1 MKFLKTFSKGGVHPE
16 ENKISHDSPIRIQ
29 PLPKTVS
36 ILLGQH
42 IGKPAAPVVE
52 RGDEVKVGTLIA
64 KADGFVSANIH
75 SSVSG
80 KVKKIETILDASG
93 YRKPC
98 ITITSDGEDSWEESI
113 DRTPDIVRDI
123 TLTGEEIIA
132 RIAECGI
139 VGMGGATF
147 PTNVKLL
154 PPKDATP
161 ECVIINGAECEPY
174 LTADH
179 RTLLERGEEVL
190 IGLRILMKAVNVSR
204 GYVAIENNKRD
215 AIDLLT
221 RLAAS
226 LPGITVVPMKV
237 KYPQGGEKQ
246 LIDTVL
252 GRRVASGKLPV
263 TEGAIVQN
271 VGTALAVYEAV
282 QKHKPLF
289 ERVVTVTGKA
299 VKDPC
304 NVLARIGTPVSE
316 LIETAGGMPDSTA
329 KLISGG
335 PMMGKAVSSAEIPV
349 AKGTSGVLMLL
360 EEDTKR
366 RPMRNCVRCA
376 KCVGACPMG
385 LNPAFLMRDTVFK
398 DWDALEAN
406 HIYDCIECGSCSFI
420 CPANRP
426 LLDHIRMGKGRV
438 MAIRRARNSK

>member
-1 MKFLKTFSKGGVHPE
+1 MFLKTFSKGGVHPE
-16 ENKISHDSPIRIQ
+16 ENKISHDSPIQVQ
-29 PLPKTVS
+29 PIPKTVS

-42 IGKPAAPVVE
+42 IGKPASPVVS

-64 KADGFVSANIH
+64 QADGFVSANIH

-93 YRKPC
+93 YQKPC
-98 ITITSDGEDSWEESI
+98 ITIQCDGEDTWEETI
-113 DRTPDIVRDI
+113 DRSPEIIRDI
-123 TLTGEEIIA
+123 KLSSEEIIQ

-147 PTNVKLL
+147 PTNVKLM

-190 IGLRILMKAVNVSR
+190 IGLQILMKSVGVSK

-215 AIDLLT
+215 AIEKLT
-221 RLAAS
+221 EIAS
-226 LPGITVVPMKV
+226 SMPGIEIVPMKV

-252 GRRVASGKLPV
+252 NRRVASGKLPV

-282 QKHKPLF
+282 QKHKPLV

-299 VKDPC
+299 VKNPC
-304 NVLARIGTPVSE
+304 NLLVRIGTPLSE
-316 LIETAGGMPDSTA
+316 LIETAGGMPRSTA
-329 KLISGG
+329 KLVSGG
-335 PMMGKAVSSAEIPV
+335 PMMGKAVYSDEIPV

-366 RPMRNCVRCA
+366 RPMRNCIRCA

-385 LNPAFLMRDTVFK
+385 LNPAFLMRDTVYK
-398 DWDALEAN
+398 DWEALEEN
-406 HIYDCIECGSCSFI
+406 HVYDCIECGSCSFI

-438 MAIRRARNSK
+438 MAIRRARK

>member
-1 MKFLKTFSKGGVHPE
+1 MFLKTFSKGGVHPE
-16 ENKISHDSPIRIQ
+16 ENKISHDSPIQVQ
-29 PLPKTVS
+29 PIPKTVS

-42 IGKPAAPVVE
+42 IGKPASPVVS

-64 KADGFVSANIH
+64 QADGFVSANIH

-93 YRKPC
+93 YQKPC
-98 ITITSDGEDSWEESI
+98 ITIQCDGEDTWEETI
-113 DRTPDIVRDI
+113 DRSPEIIRDI
-123 TLTGEEIIA
+123 KLSSEEIIQ

-147 PTNVKLL
+147 PTNVKLM

-190 IGLRILMKAVNVSR
+190 IGLQILMKSVGVTK

-215 AIDLLT
+215 AIEKLT
-221 RLAAS
+221 ELAS
-226 LPGITVVPMKV
+226 TMSGIEIVPMKV

-252 GRRVASGKLPV
+252 KRRVASGKLPV

-282 QKHKPLF
+282 QKHKPLV

-299 VKDPC
+299 VKNPC
-304 NVLARIGTPVSE
+304 NLLVRIGTPLSE
-316 LIETAGGMPDSTA
+316 LIETAGGMPRSTA
-329 KLISGG
+329 KLVSGG
-335 PMMGKAVSSAEIPV
+335 PMMGKAVYSDEIPV

-366 RPMRNCVRCA
+366 RPMRNCIRCA

-385 LNPAFLMRDTVFK
+385 LNPAFLMRDTVYK
-398 DWDALEAN
+398 DWEALEEN
-406 HIYDCIECGSCSFI
+406 HVYDCIECGSCSFI

-438 MAIRRARNSK
+438 MAIRRARK

>member
-1 MKFLKTFSKGGVHPE
+1 MFLKTFSKGGVHPE
-16 ENKISHDSPIRIQ
+16 ENKISHDSSIQVQPI
-29 PLPKTVS
+29 PKTVS

-42 IGKPAAPVVE
+42 IGKPASPVVS

-64 KADGFVSANIH
+64 QADGFVSANIH

-93 YRKPC
+93 YQKPC
-98 ITITSDGEDSWEESI
+98 ITIQCDGEDTWEETI
-113 DRTPDIVRDI
+113 DRTPEIVRDI
-123 TLTGEEIIA
+123 KLSSEEIIQ

-179 RTLLERGEEVL
+179 RTLLERCEEVL
-190 IGLRILMKAVNVSR
+190 IGLQILMKSVGVTK

-215 AIDLLT
+215 AIEKLT
-221 RLAAS
+221 QLAS
-226 LPGITVVPMKV
+226 TMPGIEIVPMKV

-252 GRRVASGKLPV
+252 KRRVASGKLPV

-282 QKHKPLF
+282 QKHKPLV

-299 VKDPC
+299 VKNPC
-304 NVLARIGTPVSE
+304 NLLVRIGTPLSE
-316 LIETAGGMPDSTA
+316 LIETAGGMPRSTA
-329 KLISGG
+329 KLVSGG
-335 PMMGKAVSSAEIPV
+335 PMMGKAVYSDEIPV

-360 EEDTKR
+360 DEDTKR
-366 RPMRNCVRCA
+366 RPMRNCIRCA

-385 LNPAFLMRDTVFK
+385 LNPAFLMRDTVYK
-398 DWDALEAN
+398 DWEALESN
-406 HIYDCIECGSCSFI
+406 HVYDCIECGSCSFI

-426 LLDHIRMGKGRV
+426 LLDHIRIGKGRV
-438 MAIRRARNSK
+438 MAIRRARK

>member
-1 MKFLKTFSKGGVHPE
+1 MFLKTFSKGGVHPE
-16 ENKISHDSPIRIQ
+16 ENKISQDSPIQVQ
-29 PLPKTVS
+29 PIPKTVS

-42 IGKPAAPVVE
+42 IGKPATPVVS

-93 YRKPC
+93 YEKPC
-98 ITITSDGEDSWEESI
+98 ITIQCDGEDIWEETI
-113 DRTPDIVRDI
+113 DRTPEIVRDI
-123 TLTGEEIIA
+123 KLSSEEIIQ

-147 PTNVKLL
+147 PTNVKLM

-190 IGLRILMKAVNVSR
+190 IGLQILMKSVGVTK
-204 GYVAIENNKRD
+204 GYIAIENNKRD
-215 AIDLLT
+215 AIDKLT
-221 RLAAS
+221 QLVS
-226 LPGITVVPMKV
+226 TMPGIEIVPMRV

-252 GRRVASGKLPV
+252 KRRVASGKLPV

-282 QKHKPLF
+282 QKHKPLV

-299 VKDPC
+299 VKNPC
-304 NVLARIGTPVSE
+304 NLLVRIGTPLSE
-316 LIETAGGMPDSTA
+316 LIETAGGMPRSTA
-329 KLISGG
+329 KLVSGG
-335 PMMGKAVSSAEIPV
+335 PMMGKAVYSDEIPV

-366 RPMRNCVRCA
+366 RPMRNCIRCA

-385 LNPAFLMRDTVFK
+385 LNPAFLMRDTVYR

-406 HIYDCIECGSCSFI
+406 HVYDCIECGSCSFI

-438 MAIRRARNSK
+438 MAIRRARK

>member
-1 MKFLKTFSKGGVHPE
+1 MFLKTFSKGGVHPE
-16 ENKISHDSPIRIQ
+16 ENKISHDSPIQVQ
-29 PLPKTVS
+29 PIPKTVS

-42 IGKPAAPVVE
+42 IGKPASPVVS

-64 KADGFVSANIH
+64 QADGFVSANIH

-93 YRKPC
+93 YQKPC
-98 ITITSDGEDSWEESI
+98 ITIQCDGEDTWEETI
-113 DRTPDIVRDI
+113 DRTPEIVRDI
-123 TLTGEEIIA
+123 KLSSEEIIQ

-147 PTNVKLL
+147 PTNVKLM

-190 IGLRILMKAVNVSR
+190 IGLQILMKSVGVTK

-215 AIDLLT
+215 AIEKLT
-221 RLAAS
+221 QLAS
-226 LPGITVVPMKV
+226 TMPGIEIVPMKV

-252 GRRVASGKLPV
+252 KRRVASGKLPV

-282 QKHKPLF
+282 QKHKPLV

-299 VKDPC
+299 VKNPC
-304 NVLARIGTPVSE
+304 NLLVRIGTPLSE
-316 LIETAGGMPDSTA
+316 LIETAGGMPRSTA
-329 KLISGG
+329 KLVSGG
-335 PMMGKAVSSAEIPV
+335 PMMGKAVYSDEIPV

-366 RPMRNCVRCA
+366 RPMRNCIRCA

-385 LNPAFLMRDTVFK
+385 LNPAFLMRDTAYK
-398 DWDALEAN
+398 DWEALESN
-406 HIYDCIECGSCSFI
+406 HVYDCIECGSCSFI

-426 LLDHIRMGKGRV
+426 LLDHIRIGKGRV
-438 MAIRRARNSK
+438 MAIRRARK

>member
-1 MKFLKTFSKGGVHPE
+1 MFLKTFSKGGVHPE
-16 ENKISHDSPIRIQ
+16 ENKISHDSPIQVQ
-29 PLPKTVS
+29 PIPKTVS

-42 IGKPAAPVVE
+42 IGKPATPVVS

-93 YRKPC
+93 YQKPC
-98 ITITSDGEDSWEESI
+98 ITIQCDGEDIWEETI
-113 DRTPDIVRDI
+113 DRTPEIVRDI
-123 TLTGEEIIA
+123 KLSSEEIIQ

-147 PTNVKLL
+147 PTNVKLM

-190 IGLRILMKAVNVSR
+190 IGLQILMKSVGVTK

-215 AIDLLT
+215 AIDKLT
-221 RLAAS
+221 QLAS
-226 LPGITVVPMKV
+226 TMPGIEIVPMKV

-252 GRRVASGKLPV
+252 KRRVASGKLPV

-282 QKHKPLF
+282 QKHKPLV

-299 VKDPC
+299 VKNPC
-304 NVLARIGTPVSE
+304 NLLVRIGTPLSE
-316 LIETAGGMPDSTA
+316 LIETAGGMPRSTA
-329 KLISGG
+329 KLVSGG
-335 PMMGKAVSSAEIPV
+335 PMMGKAVYSDEIPV

-366 RPMRNCVRCA
+366 RPMRNCIRCA

-385 LNPAFLMRDTVFK
+385 LNPAFLMRDTVYR

-406 HIYDCIECGSCSFI
+406 HVYDCIECGSCSFI

-438 MAIRRARNSK
+438 MAIRRARK

>member
-1 MKFLKTFSKGGVHPE
+1 MFLKTFSKGGVHPE
-16 ENKISHDSPIRIQ
+16 ENKISHDSPIQVQ
-29 PLPKTVS
+29 PIPKTVS

-42 IGKPAAPVVE
+42 IGKPASPVVS

-64 KADGFVSANIH
+64 QADGFVSANIH

-93 YRKPC
+93 YQKPC
-98 ITITSDGEDSWEESI
+98 ITIQCDGEDTWEETI
-113 DRTPDIVRDI
+113 DRTPEIVRDI
-123 TLTGEEIIA
+123 KLSSEEIIQ

-147 PTNVKLL
+147 PTNVKLM

-190 IGLRILMKAVNVSR
+190 IGLQILIKSVGVTK

-215 AIDLLT
+215 AIEKLT
-221 RLAAS
+221 QLAS
-226 LPGITVVPMKV
+226 TMPGIEIVPMKV

-252 GRRVASGKLPV
+252 KRRVASGKLPV

-282 QKHKPLF
+282 QKHKPLV

-299 VKDPC
+299 VKNPC
-304 NVLARIGTPVSE
+304 NLLVRIGTPLSE
-316 LIETAGGMPDSTA
+316 LIETAGGMPRSTA
-329 KLISGG
+329 KLVSGG
-335 PMMGKAVSSAEIPV
+335 PMMGKAVYSDEIPV

-360 EEDTKR
+360 DEDTKR
-366 RPMRNCVRCA
+366 RPMRNCIRCA

-385 LNPAFLMRDTVFK
+385 LNPAFLMRDTVYK
-398 DWDALEAN
+398 DWEALESN
-406 HIYDCIECGSCSFI
+406 HVYDCIECGSCSFI

-426 LLDHIRMGKGRV
+426 LLDHIRIGKGRV
-438 MAIRRARNSK
+438 MAIRRARK

>member
-1 MKFLKTFSKGGVHPE
+1 MFLKTFSKGGVHPE
-16 ENKISHDSPIRIQ
+16 ENKISHDSSIQVQPI
-29 PLPKTVS
+29 PKTVS

-42 IGKPAAPVVE
+42 IGKPASPVVS

-64 KADGFVSANIH
+64 QADGFVSANIH

-93 YRKPC
+93 YQKPC
-98 ITITSDGEDSWEESI
+98 ITIQCDGEDTWEETI
-113 DRTPDIVRDI
+113 DRTPEIVRDI
-123 TLTGEEIIA
+123 KLSSEEIIQ

-147 PTNVKLL
+147 PTNVKLM

-190 IGLRILMKAVNVSR
+190 IGLQILMKSVGVTK

-215 AIDLLT
+215 AIEKLT
-221 RLAAS
+221 QLAS
-226 LPGITVVPMKV
+226 TMPGIEIVPMKV

-252 GRRVASGKLPV
+252 KRRVASGKLPV

-282 QKHKPLF
+282 QKHKPLV

-299 VKDPC
+299 VKNPC
-304 NVLARIGTPVSE
+304 NLLVRIGTPLSE
-316 LIETAGGMPDSTA
+316 LIETAGGMPRSTA
-329 KLISGG
+329 KLVSGG
-335 PMMGKAVSSAEIPV
+335 PMMGKAVYSDEIPV

-366 RPMRNCVRCA
+366 RPMRNCIRCA

-385 LNPAFLMRDTVFK
+385 LNPAFLMRDTVYK
-398 DWDALEAN
+398 DWEALESN
-406 HIYDCIECGSCSFI
+406 HVYDCIECGSCSFI

-426 LLDHIRMGKGRV
+426 LLDHIRIGKGRV
-438 MAIRRARNSK
+438 MAIRRARK

>member
-1 MKFLKTFSKGGVHPE
+1 MFLKTFSKGGVHPE
-16 ENKISHDSPIRIQ
+16 ENKISHESPIQVQ
-29 PLPKTVS
+29 PIPKTVS

-42 IGKPAAPVVE
+42 IGKPASPVVS

-64 KADGFVSANIH
+64 QADGFVSANIH

-93 YRKPC
+93 YQKPC
-98 ITITSDGEDSWEESI
+98 ITIQCDGEDTWEETI
-113 DRTPDIVRDI
+113 DRSPEIIRDI
-123 TLTGEEIIA
+123 KLSSEEIIQ

-147 PTNVKLL
+147 PTNVKLM

-179 RTLLERGEEVL
+179 RTMLERGEEVL
-190 IGLRILMKAVNVSR
+190 IGLQILMKSVGVTK

-215 AIDLLT
+215 AIEKLT
-221 RLAAS
+221 QLAS
-226 LPGITVVPMKV
+226 NMPGIEIVPMKV

-252 GRRVASGKLPV
+252 KRRVASGKLPV

-282 QKHKPLF
+282 QKHKPLV

-299 VKDPC
+299 VKNPC
-304 NVLARIGTPVSE
+304 NLLVRIGTPLSE
-316 LIETAGGMPDSTA
+316 LIKTAGGMPRSTA
-329 KLISGG
+329 KLVSGG
-335 PMMGKAVSSAEIPV
+335 PMMGKAVYSDEIPV

-366 RPMRNCVRCA
+366 RPMRNCIRCA

-385 LNPAFLMRDTVFK
+385 LNPAFLMRDTVYK
-398 DWDALEAN
+398 DWEALESN
-406 HIYDCIECGSCSFI
+406 HVYDCIECGSCSFI

-426 LLDHIRMGKGRV
+426 LLDHIRIGKGRV
-438 MAIRRARNSK
+438 MAIRRARK

>member
-1 MKFLKTFSKGGVHPE
+1 MFLKTFSKGGVHPE
-16 ENKISHDSPIRIQ
+16 ENKISHDSPIQVQ
-29 PLPKTVS
+29 PVPKTVS

-42 IGKPAAPVVE
+42 IGKPATPVVN

-93 YRKPC
+93 YQKPC
-98 ITITSDGEDSWEESI
+98 ITIQCDGEDIWEETI
-113 DRTPDIVRDI
+113 DRTPEIVRDI
-123 TLTGEEIIA
+123 KLSSEEIIQ

-147 PTNVKLL
+147 PTNVKLM

-190 IGLRILMKAVNVSR
+190 IGLQILMKSVGVTK

-215 AIDLLT
+215 AIDKLT
-221 RLAAS
+221 QLAS
-226 LPGITVVPMKV
+226 SMPGIEVVPMKV

-252 GRRVASGKLPV
+252 KRRVASGKLPV

-282 QKHKPLF
+282 QKHKPLV

-299 VKDPC
+299 VKNPC
-304 NVLARIGTPVSE
+304 NLLVRIGTPLSE
-316 LIETAGGMPDSTA
+316 LIETAGGMPRSTA
-329 KLISGG
+329 KLVSGG
-335 PMMGKAVSSAEIPV
+335 PMMGKAVYSDEIPV

-366 RPMRNCVRCA
+366 RPMRNCIRCA

-385 LNPAFLMRDTVFK
+385 LNPAFLMRDTVYR

-406 HIYDCIECGSCSFI
+406 HVYDCIECGSCSFI

-438 MAIRRARNSK
+438 MAIRRARK

>member
-1 MKFLKTFSKGGVHPE
+1 MFLKTFSKGGVHPE
-16 ENKISHDSPIRIQ
+16 ENKISHDSPIQVQ
-29 PLPKTVS
+29 PVPKTVS

-42 IGKPAAPVVE
+42 IGKPATPVVS

-93 YRKPC
+93 YQKPC
-98 ITITSDGEDSWEESI
+98 ITIQCDGEDIWEETI
-113 DRTPDIVRDI
+113 DRTPEIVRDI
-123 TLTGEEIIA
+123 KLSSEEIIQ

-147 PTNVKLL
+147 PTNVKLM

-190 IGLRILMKAVNVSR
+190 IGLQILMKSVSVTK

-215 AIDLLT
+215 AIDKLT
-221 RLAAS
+221 QLAAS
-226 LPGITVVPMKV
+226 MPGIEIVPMKV

-252 GRRVASGKLPV
+252 KRRVASGKLPV

-282 QKHKPLF
+282 QKHKPLV

-299 VKDPC
+299 VKNPC
-304 NVLARIGTPVSE
+304 NLLVRIGTPLSE
-316 LIETAGGMPDSTA
+316 LIETAGGMPRSTA
-329 KLISGG
+329 KLVSGG
-335 PMMGKAVSSAEIPV
+335 PMMGKAVYSDEIPV

-366 RPMRNCVRCA
+366 RPMRNCIRCA

-385 LNPAFLMRDTVFK
+385 LNPAFLMRDTVYR

-406 HIYDCIECGSCSFI
+406 HVYDCIECGSCSFI

-438 MAIRRARNSK
+438 MAIRRARK

>member
-1 MKFLKTFSKGGVHPE
+1 MFLKTFSKGGVHPE
-16 ENKISHDSPIRIQ
+16 ENKISHDSPIQVQ
-29 PLPKTVS
+29 PIPKTVS

-42 IGKPAAPVVE
+42 IGKPASPVVS

-64 KADGFVSANIH
+64 QADGFVSANIH

-93 YRKPC
+93 YQKPC
-98 ITITSDGEDSWEESI
+98 ITIQCDGEDTWEETI
-113 DRTPDIVRDI
+113 DRTPEIVRDI
-123 TLTGEEIIA
+123 KLSSEEIIQ

-147 PTNVKLL
+147 PTNVKLM

-179 RTLLERGEEVL
+179 RTMLERGEEVL
-190 IGLRILMKAVNVSR
+190 IGLQILMKSVGVTK

-215 AIDLLT
+215 AIEKLT
-221 RLAAS
+221 QLAS
-226 LPGITVVPMKV
+226 TMPGIEIVPMKV

-252 GRRVASGKLPV
+252 KRRVASGKLPV

-282 QKHKPLF
+282 QKHKPLV

-299 VKDPC
+299 VKNPC
-304 NVLARIGTPVSE
+304 NLLVRIGTPLSE
-316 LIETAGGMPDSTA
+316 LIETAGGMPRSTA
-329 KLISGG
+329 KLVSGG
-335 PMMGKAVSSAEIPV
+335 PMMGKAVYSDEIPV

-360 EEDTKR
+360 DEDTKR
-366 RPMRNCVRCA
+366 RPMRNCIRCA

-385 LNPAFLMRDTVFK
+385 LNPAFLMRDTVYK
-398 DWDALEAN
+398 DWEALESN
-406 HIYDCIECGSCSFI
+406 HVYDCIECGSCSFI

-426 LLDHIRMGKGRV
+426 LLDHIRIGKGRV
-438 MAIRRARNSK
+438 MAIRRARK

>member
-1 MKFLKTFSKGGVHPE
+1 MFLKTFSKGGVHPE
-16 ENKISHDSPIRIQ
+16 ENKISHDSPIQVQ
-29 PLPKTVS
+29 PIPKTVS

-42 IGKPAAPVVE
+42 IGKPATPVVS

-93 YRKPC
+93 YQKPC
-98 ITITSDGEDSWEESI
+98 ITIQCDGEDAWEETI
-113 DRTPDIVRDI
+113 DRTPQIVRDI
-123 TLTGEEIIA
+123 KLSGEEIIQ

-147 PTNVKLL
+147 PTNVKLM

-190 IGLRILMKAVNVSR
+190 IGLQILMKSVGVTK

-215 AIDLLT
+215 AIDKLT
-221 RLAAS
+221 QLAS
-226 LPGITVVPMKV
+226 SMPGIEIVPMKV

-252 GRRVASGKLPV
+252 KRRVASGKLPV

-282 QKHKPLF
+282 QKHKPLV

-299 VKDPC
+299 VKNPC
-304 NVLARIGTPVSE
+304 NLLVRIGTPLSE
-316 LIETAGGMPDSTA
+316 LIETAGGMPHSTA
-329 KLISGG
+329 KLVSGG
-335 PMMGKAVSSAEIPV
+335 PMMGKAVYSDEIPV

-366 RPMRNCVRCA
+366 RPMRNCIRCA

-385 LNPAFLMRDTVFK
+385 LNPAFLMRDTVYR

-406 HIYDCIECGSCSFI
+406 HVYDCIECGSCSFI

-438 MAIRRARNSK
+438 MAIRRARK

>member
-1 MKFLKTFSKGGVHPE
+1 MFLKTFSKGGVHPE
-16 ENKISHDSPIRIQ
+16 ENKISHDSPIQVQ
-29 PLPKTVS
+29 PIPKTVS

-42 IGKPAAPVVE
+42 IGKPATPVVS

-93 YRKPC
+93 YQKPC
-98 ITITSDGEDSWEESI
+98 ITIQCDGEDTWEETI
-113 DRTPDIVRDI
+113 DRTPEIVRDI
-123 TLTGEEIIA
+123 KLSGEEIIQ

-147 PTNVKLL
+147 PTNVKLM

-190 IGLRILMKAVNVSR
+190 IGLQILMKSVSVTK

-215 AIDLLT
+215 AIDKLT
-221 RLAAS
+221 QLATS
-226 LPGITVVPMKV
+226 MPGIEIVPMKV

-252 GRRVASGKLPV
+252 KRRVASGKLPV

-282 QKHKPLF
+282 QKHKPLV

-299 VKDPC
+299 VKNPC
-304 NVLARIGTPVSE
+304 NLLVRIGTPLSE
-316 LIETAGGMPDSTA
+316 LIETAGGMPRSTA
-329 KLISGG
+329 KLVSGG
-335 PMMGKAVSSAEIPV
+335 PMMGKAVYSDEIPV

-366 RPMRNCVRCA
+366 RPMRNCIRCA

-385 LNPAFLMRDTVFK
+385 LNPAFLMRDTVYK

-406 HIYDCIECGSCSFI
+406 HVYDCIECGSCSFI

-438 MAIRRARNSK
+438 MAIRRARK

>member
-1 MKFLKTFSKGGVHPE
+1 MFLKTFSKGGVHPE
-16 ENKISHDSPIRIQ
+16 ENKISHDSPIQVQ
-29 PLPKTVS
+29 PIPKTVS

-42 IGKPAAPVVE
+42 IGKPATPVVN

-93 YRKPC
+93 YQKPC
-98 ITITSDGEDSWEESI
+98 ITIQCDGEDTWEETI
-113 DRTPDIVRDI
+113 DRTPEIVHDIK
-123 TLTGEEIIA
+123 LSSEEIIQ

-147 PTNVKLL
+147 PTNVKLM

-190 IGLRILMKAVNVSR
+190 IGLQILMKSVGVTK

-215 AIDLLT
+215 AIDKLT
-221 RLAAS
+221 QLAS
-226 LPGITVVPMKV
+226 SMPSIEVVPMKV

-252 GRRVASGKLPV
+252 KRRVASGKLPV

-282 QKHKPLF
+282 QKHKPLV

-299 VKDPC
+299 VKNPC
-304 NVLARIGTPVSE
+304 NLLVRIGTPLSE
-316 LIETAGGMPDSTA
+316 LIETAGGMPRSTA
-329 KLISGG
+329 KLVSGG
-335 PMMGKAVSSAEIPV
+335 PMMGKAVYSDEIPV

-366 RPMRNCVRCA
+366 RPMRNCIRCA

-385 LNPAFLMRDTVFK
+385 LNPAFLMRDTVYR

-406 HIYDCIECGSCSFI
+406 HVYDCIECGSCSFI

-438 MAIRRARNSK
+438 MAIRRARK

>member
-1 MKFLKTFSKGGVHPE
+1 MFLKTFSKGGVHPE
-16 ENKISHDSPIRIQ
+16 ENKISHDSPIQVQ
-29 PLPKTVS
+29 PIPKTVS

-42 IGKPAAPVVE
+42 IGKPASPVVS

-64 KADGFVSANIH
+64 QADGFVSANIH

-93 YRKPC
+93 YQKPC
-98 ITITSDGEDSWEESI
+98 ITIQCDGEDTWEETI
-113 DRTPDIVRDI
+113 DRTPEIVRDI
-123 TLTGEEIIA
+123 KLSSEEIIQ

-147 PTNVKLL
+147 PTNVKLM

-190 IGLRILMKAVNVSR
+190 IGLQILMKSVGVTK

-215 AIDLLT
+215 AIEKLT
-221 RLAAS
+221 ELAS
-226 LPGITVVPMKV
+226 TMSGIEIVPMKV

-252 GRRVASGKLPV
+252 KRRVASGKLPV

-282 QKHKPLF
+282 QKHKPLV

-299 VKDPC
+299 VKNPC
-304 NVLARIGTPVSE
+304 NLLVRIGTPLSE
-316 LIETAGGMPDSTA
+316 LIETAGGMPRSTA
-329 KLISGG
+329 KLVSGG
-335 PMMGKAVSSAEIPV
+335 PMMGKAVYSDEIPV

-366 RPMRNCVRCA
+366 RPMRNCIRCA

-385 LNPAFLMRDTVFK
+385 LNPAFLMRDTVYK
-398 DWDALEAN
+398 DWEALESN
-406 HIYDCIECGSCSFI
+406 HVYDCIECGSCSFI

-426 LLDHIRMGKGRV
+426 LLDHIRIGKGRV
-438 MAIRRARNSK
+438 MAIRRARK

>member
-1 MKFLKTFSKGGVHPE
+1 MFLKTFSKGGVHLE
-16 ENKISHDSPIRIQ
+16 ENKISHDSPIQVQ
-29 PLPKTVS
+29 PIPKTVS

-42 IGKPAAPVVE
+42 IGKPASPVVS

-64 KADGFVSANIH
+64 QADGFVSANIH

-93 YRKPC
+93 YQKPC
-98 ITITSDGEDSWEESI
+98 ITIQCDGEDTWEVTI
-113 DRTPDIVRDI
+113 DRTPEIVRDI
-123 TLTGEEIIA
+123 KLSSEEIIQ

-147 PTNVKLL
+147 PTNVKLM

-179 RTLLERGEEVL
+179 RTMLERGEEVL
-190 IGLRILMKAVNVSR
+190 IGLQILMKSVGVTK

-215 AIDLLT
+215 AIEKLT
-221 RLAAS
+221 QLAS
-226 LPGITVVPMKV
+226 TMPGIEIVPMKV

-252 GRRVASGKLPV
+252 KRRVASGKLPV

-282 QKHKPLF
+282 QKHKPLV

-299 VKDPC
+299 VKNPC
-304 NVLARIGTPVSE
+304 NLLVRIGTPLSE
-316 LIETAGGMPDSTA
+316 LIETAGGMPRSTA
-329 KLISGG
+329 KLVSGG
-335 PMMGKAVSSAEIPV
+335 PMMGKAVYSDEIPV

-360 EEDTKR
+360 DEDTKR
-366 RPMRNCVRCA
+366 RPMRNCIRCA

-385 LNPAFLMRDTVFK
+385 LNPAFLMRDTVYK
-398 DWDALEAN
+398 DWEALESN
-406 HIYDCIECGSCSFI
+406 HVYDCIECGSCSFI

-426 LLDHIRMGKGRV
+426 LLDHIRIGKGRV
-438 MAIRRARNSK
+438 MAIRRARK

>member
-1 MKFLKTFSKGGVHPE
+1 MFLKTFSKGGVHPE
-16 ENKISHDSPIRIQ
+16 ENKISHDSPIQVQ
-29 PLPKTVS
+29 PIPKTVS

-42 IGKPAAPVVE
+42 IGKPATPVVS

-93 YRKPC
+93 YQKPC
-98 ITITSDGEDSWEESI
+98 ITIQCDGEDIWEETI
-113 DRTPDIVRDI
+113 DRTPEIVRDI
-123 TLTGEEIIA
+123 KLSSEEIIQ

-147 PTNVKLL
+147 PTNVKLM

-190 IGLRILMKAVNVSR
+190 IGLQILMKSVSVTK

-215 AIDLLT
+215 AIDKLT
-221 RLAAS
+221 QLAS
-226 LPGITVVPMKV
+226 SMPGIEIVPMKV

-252 GRRVASGKLPV
+252 KRRVASGKLPV

-282 QKHKPLF
+282 QKHKPLV

-299 VKDPC
+299 VKNPC
-304 NVLARIGTPVSE
+304 NLLVRIGTPLSE
-316 LIETAGGMPDSTA
+316 LIETAGGMPRSTA
-329 KLISGG
+329 KLVSGG
-335 PMMGKAVSSAEIPV
+335 PMMGKAVYSDEIPV

-366 RPMRNCVRCA
+366 RPMRNCIRCA

-385 LNPAFLMRDTVFK
+385 LNPAFLMRDTVYK

-406 HIYDCIECGSCSFI
+406 HVYDCIECGSCSFI

-438 MAIRRARNSK
+438 MAIRRARK

>member
-1 MKFLKTFSKGGVHPE
+1 MFLKTFSKGGVHPE
-16 ENKISHDSPIRIQ
+16 ENKISHNSPIQVQ
-29 PLPKTVS
+29 PIPKTVS

-42 IGKPAAPVVE
+42 IGKPATPVVS

-93 YRKPC
+93 YQKPC
-98 ITITSDGEDSWEESI
+98 ITIQCDGEDIWEETI
-113 DRTPDIVRDI
+113 DRAPEIVRDI
-123 TLTGEEIIA
+123 KLSSEEIIQ

-147 PTNVKLL
+147 PTNVKLM

-190 IGLRILMKAVNVSR
+190 IGLQILMKSVSVTK

-215 AIDLLT
+215 AIDKLT
-221 RLAAS
+221 QLAS
-226 LPGITVVPMKV
+226 SMPGIEIVPMKV

-252 GRRVASGKLPV
+252 KRRVASGKLPV

-282 QKHKPLF
+282 QKHKPLV

-299 VKDPC
+299 VKNPC
-304 NVLARIGTPVSE
+304 NLLVRIGTPLSE
-316 LIETAGGMPDSTA
+316 LIETAGGMPRSTA
-329 KLISGG
+329 KLVSGG
-335 PMMGKAVSSAEIPV
+335 PMMGKAVYSDEIPV

-366 RPMRNCVRCA
+366 RPMRNCIRCA

-385 LNPAFLMRDTVFK
+385 LNPAFLMRDTVYK

-406 HIYDCIECGSCSFI
+406 HVYDCIECGSCSFI

-438 MAIRRARNSK
+438 MAIRRARK

>member
-1 MKFLKTFSKGGVHPE
+1 MFLKTFSKGGVHPE
-16 ENKISHDSPIRIQ
+16 ENKISHDSPIQVQ
-29 PLPKTVS
+29 PIPKIVS

-42 IGKPAAPVVE
+42 IGKPATPVVN

-93 YRKPC
+93 YQKPC
-98 ITITSDGEDSWEESI
+98 ITIQCDGEDTWEETI
-113 DRTPDIVRDI
+113 DRTPEIVRDI
-123 TLTGEEIIA
+123 KLSGEEIIQ

-147 PTNVKLL
+147 PTNVKLM
-154 PPKDATP
+154 PPKDAAP

-190 IGLRILMKAVNVSR
+190 IGLQILMKSVSVTK

-215 AIDLLT
+215 AIDKLT
-221 RLAAS
+221 RLAS
-226 LPGITVVPMKV
+226 SMPGIEIVPMKV

-252 GRRVASGKLPV
+252 KRRVASGKLPV

-282 QKHKPLF
+282 QKHKPLV

-299 VKDPC
+299 VKNPC
-304 NVLARIGTPVSE
+304 NLLVRIGTPLSE
-316 LIETAGGMPDSTA
+316 LIETAGGMPRSTA
-329 KLISGG
+329 KLVSGG
-335 PMMGKAVSSAEIPV
+335 PMMGKAVYSDEIPV

-366 RPMRNCVRCA
+366 RPMRNCIRCA

-385 LNPAFLMRDTVFK
+385 LNPAFLMRDTVYK

-406 HIYDCIECGSCSFI
+406 HVYDCIECGSCSFI

-438 MAIRRARNSK
+438 MAIRRARK

>member
-1 MKFLKTFSKGGVHPE
+1 MFLKTFSKGGVHPE
-16 ENKISHDSPIRIQ
+16 ENKISHDSPIQVQ
-29 PLPKTVS
+29 PIPKTVS

-42 IGKPAAPVVE
+42 IGKPATPVVS

-93 YRKPC
+93 YQKPC
-98 ITITSDGEDSWEESI
+98 ITIQCDGEDTWEETI
-113 DRTPDIVRDI
+113 DRTPEIVRDI
-123 TLTGEEIIA
+123 KLSSEEIIQ

-147 PTNVKLL
+147 PTNVKLM

-190 IGLRILMKAVNVSR
+190 IGLQILMKSVSVTK

-215 AIDLLT
+215 AIDKLT
-221 RLAAS
+221 QLAS
-226 LPGITVVPMKV
+226 SMPGIEIVPMKV

-252 GRRVASGKLPV
+252 KRRVASGKLPV

-282 QKHKPLF
+282 QKHKPLV

-299 VKDPC
+299 VKNPC
-304 NVLARIGTPVSE
+304 NLLVRIGTPLSE
-316 LIETAGGMPDSTA
+316 LIETAGGMPRSTA
-329 KLISGG
+329 KLVSGG
-335 PMMGKAVSSAEIPV
+335 PMMGKAVYSDEIPV

-366 RPMRNCVRCA
+366 RPMRNCIRCA

-385 LNPAFLMRDTVFK
+385 LNPAFLMRDTVYK

-406 HIYDCIECGSCSFI
+406 HVYDCIECGSCSFI

-438 MAIRRARNSK
+438 MAIRRARK

>member
-1 MKFLKTFSKGGVHPE
+1 MFLKTFSKGGVHPE
-16 ENKISHDSPIRIQ
+16 ENKISHDSPIQVQ
-29 PLPKTVS
+29 PIPKTVS

-42 IGKPAAPVVE
+42 IGKPATPVVS

-93 YRKPC
+93 YQKPC
-98 ITITSDGEDSWEESI
+98 ITIQCDGEDIWEETI
-113 DRTPDIVRDI
+113 DRTPEIERDI
-123 TLTGEEIIA
+123 KLSSEEIIQ

-147 PTNVKLL
+147 PTNVKLM

-190 IGLRILMKAVNVSR
+190 IGLQILMKSVGVTK

-215 AIDLLT
+215 AIDKLT
-221 RLAAS
+221 QLAS
-226 LPGITVVPMKV
+226 TMPGIEIVPMRV

-252 GRRVASGKLPV
+252 KRRVASGKLPV

-282 QKHKPLF
+282 QKHKPLV

-299 VKDPC
+299 VKNPC
-304 NVLARIGTPVSE
+304 NLLVRIGTPLSE
-316 LIETAGGMPDSTA
+316 LIETAGGMPHSTA
-329 KLISGG
+329 KLVSGG
-335 PMMGKAVSSAEIPV
+335 PMMGKAVYSDEIPV

-366 RPMRNCVRCA
+366 RPMRNCIRCA

-385 LNPAFLMRDTVFK
+385 LNPAFLMRDTVYR

-406 HIYDCIECGSCSFI
+406 HVYDCIECGSCSFI

-438 MAIRRARNSK
+438 MAIRRARK

>member
-1 MKFLKTFSKGGVHPE
+1 MFLKTFSKGGVHPE
-16 ENKISHDSPIRIQ
+16 ENKISHDSPIQVQ
-29 PLPKTVS
+29 PIPKTVS

-42 IGKPAAPVVE
+42 IGKPASPVVS

-93 YRKPC
+93 YQRPC
-98 ITITSDGEDSWEESI
+98 ITIQCDGEDTWEDTI
-113 DRTPDIVRDI
+113 DRTPEIIREI
-123 TLTGEEIIA
+123 KLSSEEIIQ

-147 PTNVKLL
+147 PTNVKLM

-190 IGLRILMKAVNVSR
+190 IGLQILMKSVGVTK

-215 AIDLLT
+215 AIQKLT
-221 RLAAS
+221 ELAS
-226 LPGITVVPMKV
+226 SMPGIEIVPMKV

-252 GRRVASGKLPV
+252 KRRVASGKLPV

-282 QKHKPLF
+282 QKNKPLV

-299 VKDPC
+299 VKNPC
-304 NVLARIGTPVSE
+304 NLLVRIGTPLSE
-316 LIETAGGMPDSTA
+316 LIETAGGMPRSTA
-329 KLISGG
+329 KLVSGG
-335 PMMGKAVSSAEIPV
+335 PMMGKAVYSDEIPV

-360 EEDTKR
+360 DEDTKR
-366 RPMRNCVRCA
+366 HPMRNCIRCA

-385 LNPAFLMRDTVFK
+385 LNPAFLMRDTVYK

-406 HIYDCIECGSCSFI
+406 HVYDCIECGSCSFI

-426 LLDHIRMGKGRV
+426 LLDHIRIGKGRV
-438 MAIRRARNSK
+438 MAIRRARK

>member
-1 MKFLKTFSKGGVHPE
+1 MFLKTFSKGGVHPE
-16 ENKISHDSPIRIQ
+16 ENKISHDSPIQVQ
-29 PLPKTVS
+29 PIPKTVS

-42 IGKPAAPVVE
+42 IGKPATPVVS

-93 YRKPC
+93 YQKPC
-98 ITITSDGEDSWEESI
+98 ITIQCDGEDTWEETI
-113 DRTPDIVRDI
+113 DRTPEIVRDI
-123 TLTGEEIIA
+123 KLSGEEIIQ

-147 PTNVKLL
+147 PTNVKLM

-190 IGLRILMKAVNVSR
+190 IGLQILMKSVGVTK

-215 AIDLLT
+215 AIDKLT
-221 RLAAS
+221 QLAS
-226 LPGITVVPMKV
+226 SMPGIEIVPMKV

-252 GRRVASGKLPV
+252 KRRVASGKLPV

-282 QKHKPLF
+282 QKHKPLV
-289 ERVVTVTGKA
+289 ERVVTVTGKS
-299 VKDPC
+299 VKNPC
-304 NVLARIGTPVSE
+304 NLLVRIGTPLSE
-316 LIETAGGMPDSTA
+316 LIETAGGMPPSTA
-329 KLISGG
+329 KLVSGG
-335 PMMGKAVSSAEIPV
+335 PMMGKAVYSDEIPV

-366 RPMRNCVRCA
+366 RPMRNCIRCA

-385 LNPAFLMRDTVFK
+385 LNPAFLMRDTVYR

-406 HIYDCIECGSCSFI
+406 HVYDCIECGSCSFI

-438 MAIRRARNSK
+438 MAIRRARK

>member
-1 MKFLKTFSKGGVHPE
+1 MFLKTFSKGGVHPE
-16 ENKISHDSPIRIQ
+16 ENKISHDSPIQVQ
-29 PLPKTVS
+29 PIPKSVS

-42 IGKPAAPVVE
+42 IGKPATPVVN

-93 YRKPC
+93 YQKPC
-98 ITITSDGEDSWEESI
+98 ITIQCDGEDTWEETI
-113 DRTPDIVRDI
+113 DRTPEIVRDI
-123 TLTGEEIIA
+123 KLSSEEIIQ

-147 PTNVKLL
+147 PTNVKLM

-190 IGLRILMKAVNVSR
+190 IGLQILMKSVSVTK

-215 AIDLLT
+215 AIDKLT
-221 RLAAS
+221 QLAS
-226 LPGITVVPMKV
+226 SMPGIEIVPMKV

-252 GRRVASGKLPV
+252 KRRVASGKLPV

-282 QKHKPLF
+282 QKHKPLV

-299 VKDPC
+299 VKNPC
-304 NVLARIGTPVSE
+304 NLLVRIGTPLSE
-316 LIETAGGMPDSTA
+316 LIETAGGMPRSTA
-329 KLISGG
+329 KLVSGG
-335 PMMGKAVSSAEIPV
+335 PMMGKAVYSDEIPV

-366 RPMRNCVRCA
+366 RPMRNCIRCA

-385 LNPAFLMRDTVFK
+385 LNPAFLMRDTVYR

-406 HIYDCIECGSCSFI
+406 HVYDCIECGSCSFI

-438 MAIRRARNSK
+438 MAIRRARK

>member
-1 MKFLKTFSKGGVHPE
+1 MFLKTFSKGGVHPE
-16 ENKISHDSPIRIQ
+16 ENKISHDSPIQVQ
-29 PLPKTVS
+29 PIPKTVS

-42 IGKPAAPVVE
+42 IGKPASPVVS

-64 KADGFVSANIH
+64 QADGFVSANIH

-93 YRKPC
+93 YQKPC
-98 ITITSDGEDSWEESI
+98 ITIQRDGEDTWEETI
-113 DRTPDIVRDI
+113 DRTPEIVRDI
-123 TLTGEEIIA
+123 KLSSEEIIQ

-147 PTNVKLL
+147 PTNVKLM

-190 IGLRILMKAVNVSR
+190 IGLQILMKSVGVTK

-215 AIDLLT
+215 AIEKLT
-221 RLAAS
+221 QLAS
-226 LPGITVVPMKV
+226 TMPGIEIVPMKV

-252 GRRVASGKLPV
+252 KRRVASGKLPV

-282 QKHKPLF
+282 QKHKPLV

-299 VKDPC
+299 VKNPC
-304 NVLARIGTPVSE
+304 NLLVRIGTPLSE
-316 LIETAGGMPDSTA
+316 LIETAGGMPRSTA
-329 KLISGG
+329 KLVSGG
-335 PMMGKAVSSAEIPV
+335 PMMGKAVYSDEIPV

-360 EEDTKR
+360 DEDTKR
-366 RPMRNCVRCA
+366 RPMRNCIRCA

-385 LNPAFLMRDTVFK
+385 LNPAFLMRDTVYK
-398 DWDALEAN
+398 DWEALESN
-406 HIYDCIECGSCSFI
+406 HVYDCIECGSCSFI

-426 LLDHIRMGKGRV
+426 LLDHIRIGKGRV
-438 MAIRRARNSK
+438 MAIRRARK

>member
-1 MKFLKTFSKGGVHPE
+1 MFLKTFSKGGVHPE
-16 ENKISHDSPIRIQ
+16 ENKISHDSPIQVQ
-29 PLPKTVS
+29 PVPKTVS

-42 IGKPAAPVVE
+42 IGKPATPVVN

-93 YRKPC
+93 YQKPC
-98 ITITSDGEDSWEESI
+98 ITIQCDGEDTWEETI
-113 DRTPDIVRDI
+113 DRTPEIVRDI
-123 TLTGEEIIA
+123 KLSSEEIIQ

-147 PTNVKLL
+147 PTNVKLM

-190 IGLRILMKAVNVSR
+190 IGLQILMKSVGVTK

-215 AIDLLT
+215 AIDKLNQ
-221 RLAAS
+221 LAS
-226 LPGITVVPMKV
+226 SMPGIEIVPMKV

-252 GRRVASGKLPV
+252 KRRVASGKLPV

-271 VGTALAVYEAV
+271 VGTALAVYEAI
-282 QKHKPLF
+282 QKHKPLV

-299 VKDPC
+299 VKNPC
-304 NVLARIGTPVSE
+304 NLLVRIGTPLSE
-316 LIETAGGMPDSTA
+316 LIETAGGMPRSTA
-329 KLISGG
+329 KLVSGG
-335 PMMGKAVSSAEIPV
+335 PMMGKAVYSDEIPV

-366 RPMRNCVRCA
+366 RPMRNCIRCA

-385 LNPAFLMRDTVFK
+385 LNPAFLMRDTVYK

-406 HIYDCIECGSCSFI
+406 HVYDCIECGSCSFI

-438 MAIRRARNSK
+438 MAIRRARK

>member
-1 MKFLKTFSKGGVHPE
+1 MFLKTFSKGGVHPE
-16 ENKISHDSPIRIQ
+16 ENKISHDSPIQVQ
-29 PLPKTVS
+29 PTPKTVS

-42 IGKPAAPVVE
+42 IGKPASPVVS

-64 KADGFVSANIH
+64 QADGFVSANIH

-93 YRKPC
+93 YQKPC
-98 ITITSDGEDSWEESI
+98 ITIQCDGEDTWEETI
-113 DRTPDIVRDI
+113 DRSPEIIRDI
-123 TLTGEEIIA
+123 KLSSEEIIQ

-147 PTNVKLL
+147 PTNVKLM

-190 IGLRILMKAVNVSR
+190 IGLQILMKSVGVSK

-215 AIDLLT
+215 AIEKLT
-221 RLAAS
+221 EIAS
-226 LPGITVVPMKV
+226 SMPGIEIVPMKV

-252 GRRVASGKLPV
+252 NRRVASGKLPV

-282 QKHKPLF
+282 QKHKPLV

-299 VKDPC
+299 VKNPC
-304 NVLARIGTPVSE
+304 NLLVRIGTPLSE
-316 LIETAGGMPDSTA
+316 LIETAGGMPRSTA
-329 KLISGG
+329 KLVSGG
-335 PMMGKAVSSAEIPV
+335 PMMGKAVYSDEIPV

-366 RPMRNCVRCA
+366 RPMRNCIRCA

-385 LNPAFLMRDTVFK
+385 LNPAFLMRDTVYK
-398 DWDALEAN
+398 DWEALEEN
-406 HIYDCIECGSCSFI
+406 HVYDCIECGSCSFI

-438 MAIRRARNSK
+438 MAIRRARK

>member
-1 MKFLKTFSKGGVHPE
+1 MFLKTFSKGGVHPE
-16 ENKISHDSPIRIQ
+16 ENKISHDSPIQVQ
-29 PLPKTVS
+29 PIPKTVS

-42 IGKPAAPVVE
+42 IGKPASPVVS

-64 KADGFVSANIH
+64 QADGFVSANIH

-80 KVKKIETILDASG
+80 KVKKIETVLDASG
-93 YRKPC
+93 YQKPC
-98 ITITSDGEDSWEESI
+98 ITIQCDGEDTWEETI
-113 DRTPDIVRDI
+113 DRSPEIIRDI
-123 TLTGEEIIA
+123 KLSSEEIIQ

-147 PTNVKLL
+147 PTNVKLM

-190 IGLRILMKAVNVSR
+190 IGLQILMKSVGVSK

-215 AIDLLT
+215 AIEKLT
-221 RLAAS
+221 EIAS
-226 LPGITVVPMKV
+226 SMPGIEIVPMKV

-252 GRRVASGKLPV
+252 NRRVASGKLPV

-282 QKHKPLF
+282 QKHKPLV

-299 VKDPC
+299 VKNPC
-304 NVLARIGTPVSE
+304 NLLVRIGTPLSE
-316 LIETAGGMPDSTA
+316 LIETAGGMPRSTA
-329 KLISGG
+329 KLVSGG
-335 PMMGKAVSSAEIPV
+335 PMMGKAVYSDEIPV

-366 RPMRNCVRCA
+366 RPMRNCIRCA

-385 LNPAFLMRDTVFK
+385 LNPAFLMRDTVYK
-398 DWDALEAN
+398 DWEALEEN
-406 HIYDCIECGSCSFI
+406 HVYDCIECGSCSFI

-438 MAIRRARNSK
+438 MAIRRARK

>member
-1 MKFLKTFSKGGVHPE
+1 MFLKTFSKGGVHPE
-16 ENKISHDSPIRIQ
+16 ENKISHDSPIQVQ
-29 PLPKTVS
+29 PVPKTVS

-42 IGKPAAPVVE
+42 IGKPATPVVS

-93 YRKPC
+93 YQKPC
-98 ITITSDGEDSWEESI
+98 ITIQCDGEDTWEETI
-113 DRTPDIVRDI
+113 DRTPEIVRDI
-123 TLTGEEIIA
+123 KLSGEEIIQ

-147 PTNVKLL
+147 PTNVKLM

-190 IGLRILMKAVNVSR
+190 IGLQILMKSVSVTK

-215 AIDLLT
+215 AIDKLT
-221 RLAAS
+221 QLAS
-226 LPGITVVPMKV
+226 SMPGIEIVPMKV

-252 GRRVASGKLPV
+252 KRRVASGKLPV

-282 QKHKPLF
+282 QKHKPLV

-299 VKDPC
+299 VKNPC
-304 NVLARIGTPVSE
+304 NLLVRIGTPLSE
-316 LIETAGGMPDSTA
+316 LIETAGGMPRSTA
-329 KLISGG
+329 KLVSGG
-335 PMMGKAVSSAEIPV
+335 PMMGKAVYSDEIPV

-366 RPMRNCVRCA
+366 RPMRNCIRCA

-385 LNPAFLMRDTVFK
+385 LNPAFLMRDTVYK

-406 HIYDCIECGSCSFI
+406 HVYDCIECGSCSFI

-438 MAIRRARNSK
+438 MAIRRARK

>member
-1 MKFLKTFSKGGVHPE
+1 MFLKTFSKGGVHPE
-16 ENKISHDSPIRIQ
+16 ENKISHDSPIQVQ
-29 PLPKTVS
+29 PIPKTVS

-42 IGKPAAPVVE
+42 IGKPASPVVS

-64 KADGFVSANIH
+64 QADGFVSANIH

-93 YRKPC
+93 YQKPC
-98 ITITSDGEDSWEESI
+98 ITIQCDGEDTWEESI
-113 DRTPDIVRDI
+113 DRTPEIVRDI
-123 TLTGEEIIA
+123 KLSSEEIIQ

-147 PTNVKLL
+147 PTNVKLM

-190 IGLRILMKAVNVSR
+190 IGLQILMKSVGVTK

-215 AIDLLT
+215 AIEKLT
-221 RLAAS
+221 QLAS
-226 LPGITVVPMKV
+226 TMPGIEIVPMKV

-252 GRRVASGKLPV
+252 KRRVASGKLPV

-282 QKHKPLF
+282 QKHKPLV

-299 VKDPC
+299 VKNPC
-304 NVLARIGTPVSE
+304 NLLVRIGTPLSE
-316 LIETAGGMPDSTA
+316 LIETAGGLPRSTA
-329 KLISGG
+329 KLVSGG
-335 PMMGKAVSSAEIPV
+335 PMMGKAVYSDEIPV

-366 RPMRNCVRCA
+366 RPMRNCIRCA

-385 LNPAFLMRDTVFK
+385 LNPAFLMRDTVYK
-398 DWDALEAN
+398 DWEALESN
-406 HIYDCIECGSCSFI
+406 HVYDCIECGSCSFI

-426 LLDHIRMGKGRV
+426 LLDHIRIGKGRV
-438 MAIRRARNSK
+438 MAIRRARK

>member
-1 MKFLKTFSKGGVHPE
+1 MFLKTFSKGGVHPE
-16 ENKISHDSPIRIQ
+16 ENKISHDSPIQVQ
-29 PLPKTVS
+29 PIPKTVS

-42 IGKPAAPVVE
+42 IGKPASPVVS

-64 KADGFVSANIH
+64 QADGFVSANIH

-93 YRKPC
+93 YQKPC
-98 ITITSDGEDSWEESI
+98 ITIQCDGEDTWEETI
-113 DRTPDIVRDI
+113 DRTPEIVRDI
-123 TLTGEEIIA
+123 KLSSEEIIQ

-147 PTNVKLL
+147 PTNVKLM

-190 IGLRILMKAVNVSR
+190 IGLQILMKSVGVTK

-215 AIDLLT
+215 AIEKLT
-221 RLAAS
+221 QLAS
-226 LPGITVVPMKV
+226 TMPGIEIVPMKV

-252 GRRVASGKLPV
+252 KRRVASGKLPV

-282 QKHKPLF
+282 QKHKPLV
-289 ERVVTVTGKA
+289 ERIVTVTGKA
-299 VKDPC
+299 VKNPC
-304 NVLARIGTPVSE
+304 NLLVRIGTPLSE
-316 LIETAGGMPDSTA
+316 LIETAGGMPCSTA
-329 KLISGG
+329 KLVSGG
-335 PMMGKAVSSAEIPV
+335 PMMGKAVYSDEIPV

-360 EEDTKR
+360 DEDTKR
-366 RPMRNCVRCA
+366 RPMRNCIRCA

-385 LNPAFLMRDTVFK
+385 LNPAFLMRDTVYK
-398 DWDALEAN
+398 DWEALESN
-406 HIYDCIECGSCSFI
+406 HVYDCIECGSCSFI

-426 LLDHIRMGKGRV
+426 LLDHIRIGKGRV
-438 MAIRRARNSK
+438 MAIRRARK

>member
-1 MKFLKTFSKGGVHPE
+1 MFLKTFSKGGVHPE
-16 ENKISHDSPIRIQ
+16 ENKISHDSPIQVQ
-29 PLPKTVS
+29 PIPKTVS

-42 IGKPAAPVVE
+42 IGKPASPVVS

-64 KADGFVSANIH
+64 QADGFVSANIH

-93 YRKPC
+93 YQKPC
-98 ITITSDGEDSWEESI
+98 ITIQCDGEDTWEETI
-113 DRTPDIVRDI
+113 DRTPEIVRDI
-123 TLTGEEIIA
+123 KLSSEEIIQ

-190 IGLRILMKAVNVSR
+190 VGLQILMKSVGVTK

-215 AIDLLT
+215 AIEKLT
-221 RLAAS
+221 QLAS
-226 LPGITVVPMKV
+226 TMPGIEIVPMKV

-252 GRRVASGKLPV
+252 KRRVASGKLPV

-282 QKHKPLF
+282 QKHKPLV

-299 VKDPC
+299 VKNPC
-304 NVLARIGTPVSE
+304 NLLVRIGTPLSE
-316 LIETAGGMPDSTA
+316 LIETAGGMPRSTA
-329 KLISGG
+329 KLVSGG
-335 PMMGKAVSSAEIPV
+335 PMMGKAVYSDEIPV

-360 EEDTKR
+360 DEDTKR
-366 RPMRNCVRCA
+366 RPMRNCIRCA

-385 LNPAFLMRDTVFK
+385 LNPAFLMRDTVYK
-398 DWDALEAN
+398 DWEALESN
-406 HIYDCIECGSCSFI
+406 HVYDCIECGSCSFI

-426 LLDHIRMGKGRV
+426 LLDHIRIGKGRV
-438 MAIRRARNSK
+438 MAIRRARK

>member
-1 MKFLKTFSKGGVHPE
+1 MFLKTFSKGGVHPE
-16 ENKISHDSPIRIQ
+16 ENKISHDSPIQVQ
-29 PLPKTVS
+29 PIPKTVS

-42 IGKPAAPVVE
+42 IGKPASPVVS

-64 KADGFVSANIH
+64 QADGFVSANIH

-93 YRKPC
+93 YQKPC
-98 ITITSDGEDSWEESI
+98 ITIQCDGEDTWEETI
-113 DRTPDIVRDI
+113 DRTPEIVRDI
-123 TLTGEEIIA
+123 KLSSEEIIQ

-147 PTNVKLL
+147 PTNVKLM
-154 PPKDATP
+154 PPKDAIP

-190 IGLRILMKAVNVSR
+190 IGLQILMKSVGVTK

-215 AIDLLT
+215 AIEKLT
-221 RLAAS
+221 QLAS
-226 LPGITVVPMKV
+226 TMPGIEIVPMKV

-252 GRRVASGKLPV
+252 KRRVASGKLPV

-282 QKHKPLF
+282 QKHKPLV

-299 VKDPC
+299 VKNPC
-304 NVLARIGTPVSE
+304 NLLVRIGTPLSE
-316 LIETAGGMPDSTA
+316 LIETAGGMPRSTA
-329 KLISGG
+329 KLVSGG
-335 PMMGKAVSSAEIPV
+335 PMMGKAVYSDEIPV

-360 EEDTKR
+360 DEDTKR
-366 RPMRNCVRCA
+366 RPMRNCIRCA

-385 LNPAFLMRDTVFK
+385 LNPAFLMRDTVYK
-398 DWDALEAN
+398 DWEALESN
-406 HIYDCIECGSCSFI
+406 HVYDCIECGSCSFI

-426 LLDHIRMGKGRV
+426 LLDHIRIGKGRV
-438 MAIRRARNSK
+438 MAIRRARK

>member
-1 MKFLKTFSKGGVHPE
+1 MFLKTFSKGGVHPE
-16 ENKISHDSPIRIQ
+16 ENKISHDSPIQVQ
-29 PLPKTVS
+29 PIPKTVS

-42 IGKPAAPVVE
+42 IGKPASPVVS

-64 KADGFVSANIH
+64 QADGFVSANIH

-93 YRKPC
+93 YQRPC
-98 ITITSDGEDSWEESI
+98 ITIQCDGEDTWEETI
-113 DRTPDIVRDI
+113 DRTPEIVRDI
-123 TLTGEEIIA
+123 NLSSEEIIQ

-147 PTNVKLL
+147 PTNVKLM

-190 IGLRILMKAVNVSR
+190 IGLQILMKSVGVTK

-215 AIDLLT
+215 AIEKLT
-221 RLAAS
+221 QLAS
-226 LPGITVVPMKV
+226 TMPGIEIVPMKV

-252 GRRVASGKLPV
+252 KRRVASGKLPV

-282 QKHKPLF
+282 QKHKPLV

-299 VKDPC
+299 VKNPC
-304 NVLARIGTPVSE
+304 NLLVRIGTPLSE
-316 LIETAGGMPDSTA
+316 LIETAGGMPRSTA
-329 KLISGG
+329 KLVSGG
-335 PMMGKAVSSAEIPV
+335 PMMGKAVYSDEIPV

-360 EEDTKR
+360 DEDTKR
-366 RPMRNCVRCA
+366 RPMRNCIRCA

-385 LNPAFLMRDTVFK
+385 LNPAFLMRDTVYK
-398 DWDALEAN
+398 DWEALESN
-406 HIYDCIECGSCSFI
+406 HVYDCIECGSCSFI

-426 LLDHIRMGKGRV
+426 LLDHIRIGKGRV
-438 MAIRRARNSK
+438 MAIRRARK

>member
-1 MKFLKTFSKGGVHPE
+1 MFLKTFSKGGVHPE
-16 ENKISHDSPIRIQ
+16 ENKISHDSPIQVQ
-29 PLPKTVS
+29 PIPKTVS

-42 IGKPAAPVVE
+42 IGKPATPVVS

-93 YRKPC
+93 YEKPC
-98 ITITSDGEDSWEESI
+98 ITIQCDGEDIWEETI
-113 DRTPDIVRDI
+113 DRTPEIVRDI
-123 TLTGEEIIA
+123 KLSSEEIIQ

-147 PTNVKLL
+147 PTNVKLM

-190 IGLRILMKAVNVSR
+190 IGLQILMKSVSVTK

-215 AIDLLT
+215 AIDKLT
-221 RLAAS
+221 QLAS
-226 LPGITVVPMKV
+226 SMPGIEIVPMKV

-252 GRRVASGKLPV
+252 KRRVASGKLPV

-282 QKHKPLF
+282 QKHKPLV

-299 VKDPC
+299 VKNPC
-304 NVLARIGTPVSE
+304 NLLVRIGTPLSE
-316 LIETAGGMPDSTA
+316 LIETAGGMPRSTA
-329 KLISGG
+329 KLVSGG
-335 PMMGKAVSSAEIPV
+335 PMMGKAVYSDEIPV

-366 RPMRNCVRCA
+366 RPMRNCIRCA

-385 LNPAFLMRDTVFK
+385 LNPAFLMRDTVYR

-406 HIYDCIECGSCSFI
+406 HVYDCIECGSCSFI

-438 MAIRRARNSK
+438 MAIRRARK

>member
-1 MKFLKTFSKGGVHPE
+1 MFLKTFSKGGVHPE
-16 ENKISHDSPIRIQ
+16 ENKISHDSPIQVQ
-29 PLPKTVS
+29 PIPKTVS

-42 IGKPAAPVVE
+42 IGKPASPVVS

-64 KADGFVSANIH
+64 QADGFVSANIH

-93 YRKPC
+93 YQRPC
-98 ITITSDGEDSWEESI
+98 ITIQCDGEDTWEDTI
-113 DRTPDIVRDI
+113 DRTPEIIREI
-123 TLTGEEIIA
+123 KLSSEEIIQ

-147 PTNVKLL
+147 PTNVKLM

-190 IGLRILMKAVNVSR
+190 IGLQILMKSVGVTK

-215 AIDLLT
+215 AIEKLT
-221 RLAAS
+221 QLAS
-226 LPGITVVPMKV
+226 TMPGIEIVPMKV

-246 LIDTVL
+246 LINTVL
-252 GRRVASGKLPV
+252 KRRVASGKLPV

-282 QKHKPLF
+282 QKHKPLV

-299 VKDPC
+299 VKNPC
-304 NVLARIGTPVSE
+304 NLLVRIGTPLSE
-316 LIETAGGMPDSTA
+316 LIETAGGMPRSTA
-329 KLISGG
+329 KLVSGG
-335 PMMGKAVSSAEIPV
+335 PMMGKAVYSDEIPV

-360 EEDTKR
+360 DEDTKR
-366 RPMRNCVRCA
+366 RPMRNCIRCA

-385 LNPAFLMRDTVFK
+385 LNPAFLMRDTVYK
-398 DWDALEAN
+398 DWEALESN
-406 HIYDCIECGSCSFI
+406 HVYDCIECGSCSFI

-426 LLDHIRMGKGRV
+426 LLDHIRIGKGRV
-438 MAIRRARNSK
+438 MAIRRARK

>member
-1 MKFLKTFSKGGVHPE
+1 MFLKTFSKGGVHPE
-16 ENKISHDSPIRIQ
+16 ENKISHDSPIQVQ
-29 PLPKTVS
+29 PIPKTVS

-42 IGKPAAPVVE
+42 IGKPASPVVS

-64 KADGFVSANIH
+64 QADGFVSANIH

-93 YRKPC
+93 YQKPC
-98 ITITSDGEDSWEESI
+98 ITIQCDGEDTWEETI
-113 DRTPDIVRDI
+113 DRTPEIVRDI
-123 TLTGEEIIA
+123 KLSSEEIIQ

-147 PTNVKLL
+147 PTNVKLM

-190 IGLRILMKAVNVSR
+190 IGLQILMKSVGVTK

-215 AIDLLT
+215 AIEKLT
-221 RLAAS
+221 QLAS
-226 LPGITVVPMKV
+226 TMPGIEIVPMKV

-252 GRRVASGKLPV
+252 KRRVASGKLPV

-282 QKHKPLF
+282 QKHKPLV

-299 VKDPC
+299 VKNPC
-304 NVLARIGTPVSE
+304 NLLVRIGTPLSE
-316 LIETAGGMPDSTA
+316 LIETAGGMPRSTA
-329 KLISGG
+329 KLVSGG
-335 PMMGKAVSSAEIPV
+335 PMMGKAVYSDEIPV

-360 EEDTKR
+360 DEDTKR
-366 RPMRNCVRCA
+366 RPMRNCIRCA

-385 LNPAFLMRDTVFK
+385 LNPAFLMRDTVYK
-398 DWDALEAN
+398 DWEALESN
-406 HIYDCIECGSCSFI
+406 HVYDCIECGSCSFI

-426 LLDHIRMGKGRV
+426 LLDHIRIGKGRV
-438 MAIRRARNSK
+438 MAIRRARK